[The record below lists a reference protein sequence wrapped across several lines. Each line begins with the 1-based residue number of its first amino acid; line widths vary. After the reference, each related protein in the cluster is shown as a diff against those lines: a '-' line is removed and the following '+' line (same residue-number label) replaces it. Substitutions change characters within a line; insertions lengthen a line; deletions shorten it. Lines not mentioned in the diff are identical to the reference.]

1 MEFRRVLF
9 RSLRVVRAVNEAHE
23 LAHYIAVEPGWAK
36 RVLSH
41 QPARGKDDKI
51 AIRDSRNSAGTGQ
64 DREDTGIGMVETD
77 RPNGV
82 ESAEIIFVW
91 NEIAMP
97 GDNVQRRM
105 IQRHCPEQPLKL
117 LHDLRRFVAVL
128 IPCPRRFEP
137 ASVGKANGPDGA
149 KLRQTKGLAIILE
162 YITAKN
168 RRAS

>member
-1 MEFRRVLF
+1 MFYCSSRRRHTRCALVLEFRRVLF
-9 RSLRVVRAVNEAHE
+9 RS
-23 LAHYIAVEPGWAK
+23 
-36 RVLSH
+36 
-41 QPARGKDDKI
+41 
-51 AIRDSRNSAGTGQ
+51 
-64 DREDTGIGMVETD
+64 TD

-128 IPCPRRFEP
+128 IPCLRRFEV
-137 ASVGKANGPDGA
+137 ASVGKAIGTDGT
-149 KLRQTKGLAIILE
+149 KLRQTKGLAIIFA
-162 YITAKN
+162 YITA
-168 RRAS
+168 S

>member
-1 MEFRRVLF
+1 
-9 RSLRVVRAVNEAHE
+9 
-23 LAHYIAVEPGWAK
+23 
-36 RVLSH
+36 
-41 QPARGKDDKI
+41 
-51 AIRDSRNSAGTGQ
+51 
-64 DREDTGIGMVETD
+64 MVETD

-128 IPCPRRFEP
+128 IPCLRRFEV
-137 ASVGKANGPDGA
+137 ASVGKAIGTDGT
-149 KLRQTKGLAIILE
+149 KLRQTKGLAIIFAS
-162 YITAKN
+162 ITASEIG
-168 RRAS
+168 RASCRERVCRYV

>member
-1 MEFRRVLF
+1 
-9 RSLRVVRAVNEAHE
+9 
-23 LAHYIAVEPGWAK
+23 
-36 RVLSH
+36 
-41 QPARGKDDKI
+41 
-51 AIRDSRNSAGTGQ
+51 
-64 DREDTGIGMVETD
+64 MVETD

-128 IPCPRRFEP
+128 IPCLRRFEV
-137 ASVGKANGPDGA
+137 ASVGKAIGPDG
-149 KLRQTKGLAIILE
+149 TKRSE
-162 YITAKN
+162 E
-168 RRAS
+168 RRVGTECVSTCRSRWSPSL